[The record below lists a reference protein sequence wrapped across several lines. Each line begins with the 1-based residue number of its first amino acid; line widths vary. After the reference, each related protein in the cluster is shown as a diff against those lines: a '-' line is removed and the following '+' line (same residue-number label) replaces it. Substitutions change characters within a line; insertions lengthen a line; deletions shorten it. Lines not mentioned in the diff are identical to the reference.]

1 MVLREDCVAELNNY
15 IDPLYRS
22 GFVGSHVFKQEN
34 LDRKLLTCIL
44 EVDAGPRVHTAL
56 CFRGK
61 ATSGS
66 NQPALPLVITNPEC
80 VDFGL
85 IRGLRPKSHFGMIFF
100 HLEAFM
106 FKFGTMHAGTV
117 TYNITQ
123 YSGVRKLETVTVTE
137 VNAYVLNSP
146 LRRFTDSKGSA
157 GQETQQER
165 PEELS
170 FRHGALS

>member
-1 MVLREDCVAELNNY
+1 MARFNTRKF
-15 IDPLYRS
+15 PTPWR
-22 GFVGSHVFKQEN
+22 QE
-34 LDRKLLTCIL
+34 KIISCIW
-44 EVDAGPRVHTAL
+44 
-56 CFRGK
+56 
-61 ATSGS
+61 
-66 NQPALPLVITNPEC
+66 
-80 VDFGL
+80 
-85 IRGLRPKSHFGMIFF
+85 
-100 HLEAFM
+100 

>member
-15 IDPLYRS
+15 IDPLYR
-22 GFVGSHVFKQEN
+22 
-34 LDRKLLTCIL
+34 
-44 EVDAGPRVHTAL
+44 
-56 CFRGK
+56 
-61 ATSGS
+61 
-66 NQPALPLVITNPEC
+66 
-80 VDFGL
+80 
-85 IRGLRPKSHFGMIFF
+85 
-100 HLEAFM
+100 

-123 YSGVRKLETVTVTE
+123 YSGVRKLETVTVAE

-146 LRRFTDSKGSA
+146 LRRFTDPKGSA

-170 FRHGALS
+170 FLHGALSLNHSIVTPSSSLVPCKLLLVSRKTLDAIMLLKSSRF

>member
-34 LDRKLLTCIL
+34 LDGKLLTCIL
-44 EVDAGPRVHTAL
+44 EVDAL

-66 NQPALPLVITNPEC
+66 NQPGLPLVITNPEC

-85 IRGLRPKSHFGMIFF
+85 IRGLRPKSHFG
-100 HLEAFM
+100 

-117 TYNITQ
+117 TYSITQ
-123 YSGVRKLETVTVTE
+123 YSGVRKLETVTVAE

-146 LRRFTDSKGSA
+146 LRRFTDPKGSA

-170 FRHGALS
+170 FLHGALSLNHSIVTPSA

>member
-34 LDRKLLTCIL
+34 LDGKLLTCIL
-44 EVDAGPRVHTAL
+44 EVDGFT
-56 CFRGK
+56 
-61 ATSGS
+61 
-66 NQPALPLVITNPEC
+66 QPSVSEARPQVVPTNLDC
-80 VDFGL
+80 
-85 IRGLRPKSHFGMIFF
+85 RW
-100 HLEAFM
+100 

-123 YSGVRKLETVTVTE
+123 YSGVRKLETVTVAE

-146 LRRFTDSKGSA
+146 LRRFTDPKGSA

-170 FRHGALS
+170 FLHGALSLNHSIVTPSA

>member
-1 MVLREDCVAELNNY
+1 MVLREDCVAEFNNY
-15 IDPLYRS
+15 IDPLYR
-22 GFVGSHVFKQEN
+22 
-34 LDRKLLTCIL
+34 
-44 EVDAGPRVHTAL
+44 
-56 CFRGK
+56 
-61 ATSGS
+61 
-66 NQPALPLVITNPEC
+66 
-80 VDFGL
+80 
-85 IRGLRPKSHFGMIFF
+85 
-100 HLEAFM
+100 